1 MPGSMLATN
10 GPRWNDRGDGP
21 SWPSL
26 GVSIAITAA
35 AFAVAFAAV
44 VPHWTGSRLIDTDP
58 PTVVQL
64 PPLPVATRPQP
75 DVQRAPRLAPPA
87 RVAAPIAPA
96 VAAPTIPLAPPVVAP
111 ITEQPTNRAAPRDSS
126 PGSRKGPV
134 IPLGPVRA
142 PIDVPGN
149 TSAPL
154 SHLGAPVAPA
164 GVTSIDPLP
173 NTPEVRDSIAAV
185 RMNDIA
191 LLAKTHAPTGAELA
205 DLQARKLGAERLAR
219 RATTAGDSRDVHV
232 MTGEGRDGV
241 GAVNG
246 GRTSLNPLHGS
257 IPFTLFSSGPTEAQR
272 KVNEK
277 LDAEY
282 QARLRRLQDRA
293 LIVADVARRDSARAD
308 SLRRDSLTKIARRL
322 LP

>member
-26 GVSIAITAA
+26 GVSIAITTA

-44 VPHWTGSRLIDTDP
+44 IPHLTESRPIDSDP

-75 DVQRAPRLAPPA
+75 DVQRAPRVAPRP
-87 RVAAPIAPA
+87 RVATPIAPA
-96 VAAPTIPLAPPVVAP
+96 VAAPTIPLVAPVVVPTTAP
-111 ITEQPTNRAAPRDSS
+111 SSLAAPRDSS
-126 PGSRKGPV
+126 PGSRTGPV

-142 PIDVPGN
+142 PIDVPRN

-154 SHLGAPVAPA
+154 SHLGAPIAPA

-185 RMNDIA
+185 RMSDIA

-205 DLQARKLGAERLAR
+205 DLQAAQRVAERLAR
-219 RATTAGDSRDVHV
+219 RATTAGNSHDIHV

-246 GRTSLNPLHGS
+246 GRTSLNPIHGS
-257 IPFTLFSSGPTEAQR
+257 IPFTLFSSGPTAAQR

-282 QARLRRLQDRA
+282 QARLRRLQNRA
-293 LIVADVARRDSARAD
+293 LIVAEVARRDSVRAD
-308 SLRRDSLTKIARRL
+308 SLRRDSLTKIARRP